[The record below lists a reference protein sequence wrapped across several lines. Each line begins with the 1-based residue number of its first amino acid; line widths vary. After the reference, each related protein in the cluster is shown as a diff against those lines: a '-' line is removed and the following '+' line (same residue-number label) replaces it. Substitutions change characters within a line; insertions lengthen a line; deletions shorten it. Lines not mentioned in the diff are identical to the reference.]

1 MAKVS
6 VLMRWASLC
15 ALGCVALGAG
25 LAWGQEEGAGAEPAA
40 GGETAADP
48 AAGTPAP
55 APAPGEPAAAVPAPD
70 DGPAAAAPGTADDA
84 YELKLRGLEERVNE
98 LKEKIFRTKARIM
111 QLQETVVNKSIG
123 AGTRA
128 VLVHVNEMGGAFKL
142 ASVQYALDTQP
153 VFKKVDVEG
162 DLDGLKEKEIFN
174 SNLVPGNHNIAVQ
187 MVFQGQGFGFF
198 SYVKGY
204 KFKVTS
210 SYTFSAEE
218 GKIITVRIVAFER
231 GGITTKLEERPA
243 VRYDIEIEKLTPE
256 RAKTLQE
263 KTEETAGGEDKE

>member
-1 MAKVS
+1 MVTIRNAALMA
-6 VLMRWASLC
+6 LMVGL
-15 ALGCVALGAG
+15 LGLPSARA
-25 LAWGQEEGAGAEPAA
+25 Q
-40 GGETAADP
+40 
-48 AAGTPAP
+48 AP
-55 APAPGEPAAAVPAPD
+55 EAIAPE
-70 DGPAAAAPGTADDA
+70 AAAPEAIAPEAIAPETASSADDA

-128 VLVHVNEMGGAFKL
+128 VLVHKNEMGGAFKL
-142 ASVQYALDTQP
+142 VSVQYALDTQP
-153 VFKKVDVEG
+153 IFKKVDMDG
-162 DLDGLKEKEIFN
+162 DLDGIKEKEIFN

-218 GKIITVRIVAFER
+218 GKIISIKIVAFER
-231 GGITTKLEERPA
+231 GGIATKLEDRPA

-256 RAKTLQE
+256 RAKVLQE
-263 KTEETAGGEDKE
+263 RVEGTSAGGPGDGE